1 MKFILNQ
8 TNISKLAI
16 HIDNEL
22 SDDSFST
29 HKYNNM
35 SEDDV
40 DDIKKANED
49 LSRSINEYKQF
60 FELDFVFINQHS
72 TQNTFDSKLYTRIEA
87 RILVFL
93 MLYPKNNGS
102 LISKM
107 KCNKE
112 IEIQEIHSL
121 INSFENF
128 LKDERFLQ
136 GKDWYLYEN
145 EILSE
150 NEEITP
156 EQHFDKYKEIFVDG
170 TFEFEKERVRILIE
184 NNDKYFEYVES
195 LVEHLQ
201 DYYLINYYKNEIKIN
216 AKNAIDIVINELL
229 PDSFESIPLLE
240 LNNDYDTMTDEPIYR
255 MTDGYCCGMTYEET
269 IKELAE
275 LNGSIKDRIFSF
287 FYDILINKSR
297 A

>member
-22 SDDSFST
+22 SDDSFSS
-29 HKYNNM
+29 HKYYNM
-35 SEDDV
+35 SEDNG
-40 DDIKKANED
+40 DDIQKANED

-60 FELDFVFINQHS
+60 FALDFAFINQHS

-93 MLYPKNNGS
+93 MLYPKNKGS

-112 IEIQEIHSL
+112 IEKQEIHSL

-145 EILSE
+145 ELISE
-150 NEEITP
+150 NEEITL
-156 EQHFDKYKEIFVDG
+156 EQHFDKYKEIFVDCS
-170 TFEFEKERVRILIE
+170 FEYEEEKVRILIE
-184 NNDKYFEYVES
+184 DNDKYIEYVEH

-201 DYYLINYYKNEIKIN
+201 DYYSINYYKNEIQIN
-216 AKNAIDIVINELL
+216 AKKAIDIVINNLL
-229 PDSFESIPLLE
+229 PDSFKSIPLYE
-240 LNNDYDTMTDEPIYR
+240 SNNDYDTITDEPIYR
-255 MTDGYCCGMTYEET
+255 MTDGYCCGRTYEEA

-275 LNGSIKDRIFSF
+275 LNASINDRIFRS
-287 FYDILINKSR
+287 FYDISN
-297 A
+297 